1 MINLKG
7 RIMEIFNNL
16 YENLYL
22 YNLVELFKIYIYIY
36 IRWFFEKYYSQ
47 IAVIGHARPSS
58 LASLDVHYR
67 RRLFGDKLLWKA
79 IISQAER

>member
-22 YNLVELFKIYIYIY
+22 YNLVELFKIYIYTVV
-36 IRWFFEKYYSQ
+36 S
-47 IAVIGHARPSS
+47 
-58 LASLDVHYR
+58 
-67 RRLFGDKLLWKA
+67 
-79 IISQAER
+79 

>member
-16 YENLYL
+16 YETCIYIILSNYL
-22 YNLVELFKIYIYIY
+22 KYIYIY